1 VRRFTI
7 LVAVI
12 AVVMAG
18 VMPVF
23 AGGQAEDGAQLV
35 GVSMPTQ
42 SSQRWIQDGNYM
54 KETLEE
60 RGYEVDLQ
68 YAEDNIDAQVSQ
80 IENMIVKGADVLVI
94 AAIDGASLTNVL
106 QQAADNGVKVISY
119 DRLIINTPHVSYY
132 ATFDNFQVGV
142 LQGGYIVDALDLE
155 SGAGP
160 FNIELFAGSPD
171 DTNAY
176 YFFDGAMSQ
185 LQPFIDSGQLNVVSG
200 QTNFDQVATL
210 RWDGATAQQRMDNI
224 LAAFYT
230 DRDVHAVLSP
240 YDGLSIGILS
250 ALKSV
255 GYGSSKELPVITGQ
269 DAEVP
274 SVKSILAGEQAST
287 VFKDTRVLAERA
299 ARMVDAVLQGT
310 EPEINNTE
318 TYDNGVFVV
327 PSYLEIPVSVDI
339 DNWEEVLLDSG
350 YYTQGRPRHV
360 GAQERTYRVHAA
372 LPACSGCSRTYQY
385 APLPARRAPCLN
397 LDICVP
403 VLRGFGAQ
411 WSRSLYWT
419 MSSGRRPFLSPGYGR
434 PVAEG
439 SAAGLEWSP

>member
-1 VRRFTI
+1 MRKLS
-7 LVAVI
+7 LVSVLVLFALAAV
-12 AVVMAG
+12 G
-18 VMPVF
+18 TVF
-23 AGGQAEDGAQLV
+23 AGGQGEESDTPLV
-35 GVSMPTQ
+35 GVAMPTQ

-54 KETLEE
+54 KEALES

-68 YAEDNIDAQVSQ
+68 YAEDNIDAQVAQ

-94 AAIDGASLTNVL
+94 AAIDGAALTNVL
-106 QQAADNGVKVISY
+106 QQAADNDVSVISY
-119 DRLIINTPHVSYY
+119 DRLIINTPNVSYY

-185 LQPFIDSGQLNVVSG
+185 LQPYIDNGQLVVRSG
-200 QTNFDQVATL
+200 QTDFDQVATL

-224 LAAFYT
+224 LAAYYT
-230 DRDVHAVLSP
+230 DAEVDAVLSP

-255 GYGSSKELPVITGQ
+255 GYGEGDREIPVITGQ

-274 SVKSILAGEQAST
+274 SVKSILAGEQTST

-299 ARMVDAVLQGT
+299 SRMVDAVLQGT

-327 PSYLEIPVSVDI
+327 PSYLEVPVSVDI
-339 DNWEEVLLDSG
+339 DNWEEVLIDSG
-350 YYTQGRPRHV
+350 YY
-360 GAQERTYRVHAA
+360 EM
-372 LPACSGCSRTYQY
+372 
-385 APLPARRAPCLN
+385 
-397 LDICVP
+397 D
-403 VLRGFGAQ
+403 
-411 WSRSLYWT
+411 
-419 MSSGRRPFLSPGYGR
+419 
-434 PVAEG
+434 E
-439 SAAGLEWSP
+439 LE